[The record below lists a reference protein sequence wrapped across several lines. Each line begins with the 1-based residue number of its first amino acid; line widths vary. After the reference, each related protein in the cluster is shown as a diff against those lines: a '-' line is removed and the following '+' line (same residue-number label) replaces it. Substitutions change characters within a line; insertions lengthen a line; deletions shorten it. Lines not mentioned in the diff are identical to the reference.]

1 MSNML
6 HWIYSV
12 VLQRIVCPT
21 DFWISLVFLYKIDQ
35 NLNKWIIAEIMKKTT
50 VKHVTVSKTSNSLL
64 LYIVDKIDN
73 DFFFLSV
80 RQILFV
86 KLMYYRYEIMEVLI
100 TNRSEK
106 TEIKVNP
113 SFYLPLETIL
123 RFYFVQGH
131 EKRGFVR
138 QIYR

>member
-1 MSNML
+1 ML

-73 DFFFLSV
+73 DFFFFFV
-80 RQILFV
+80 RP
-86 KLMYYRYEIMEVLI
+86 
-100 TNRSEK
+100 TD
-106 TEIKVNP
+106 
-113 SFYLPLETIL
+113 SFYKIDVLSIWDYGSVDYE
-123 RFYFVQGH
+123 
-131 EKRGFVR
+131 
-138 QIYR
+138 QIWKDGN

>member
-64 LYIVDKIDN
+64 LYIVDKIEN
-73 DFFFLSV
+73 DFFF
-80 RQILFV
+80 FC
-86 KLMYYRYEIMEVLI
+86 
-100 TNRSEK
+100 
-106 TEIKVNP
+106 P
-113 SFYLPLETIL
+113 SD
-123 RFYFVQGH
+123 RFFL
-131 EKRGFVR
+131 
-138 QIYR
+138 